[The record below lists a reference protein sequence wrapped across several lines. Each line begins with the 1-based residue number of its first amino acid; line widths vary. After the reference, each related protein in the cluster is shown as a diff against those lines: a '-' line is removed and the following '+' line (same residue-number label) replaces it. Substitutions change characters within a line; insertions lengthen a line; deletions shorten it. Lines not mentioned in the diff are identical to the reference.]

1 MNLLHPPRL
10 DALAREYALGTLAG
24 GARRR
29 FERLL
34 STSRA
39 AEMAVL
45 TWQQRLST
53 LATPV
58 PALEP
63 SERVWAALEQRLA
76 AGGSVAPVGAA
87 RHVPW
92 WRGLL
97 SGRRLGGVFGGAFGG
112 ALAGMLLAV
121 FVLREQP
128 AWVGLEPARQTLP
141 ASYVGLLHDREGRP
155 ALLAS
160 ARRHGRTLTVKLLQP
175 LALPADRAAVLWAL
189 PKDGGAPFVVGAL
202 PTQGSGTLALTDSAE
217 KLFFNVSRLGVS
229 VEPAAGAGGR
239 PSGEFLLSGDCVK
252 LW

>member
-34 STSRA
+34 RDSRA

-45 TWQQRLST
+45 TWQQRLAT
-53 LATPV
+53 LAAPV

-63 SERVWAALEQRLA
+63 SDRVWAALEQRLFPA
-76 AGGSVAPVGAA
+76 AASATTL
-87 RHVPW
+87 REPW
-92 WRGLL
+92 WRVLV
-97 SGRRLGGVFGGAFGG
+97 SGRSLSG

-121 FVLREQP
+121 VVLREQP
-128 AWVGLEPARQTLP
+128 AWVGLEPAREMLP
-141 ASYVGLLHDREGRP
+141 ASYVGLLHDRAGKP
-155 ALLAS
+155 TLLAS
-160 ARRHGRTLTVKLLQP
+160 SRRHGRALTVKLLQP
-175 LALPADRAAVLWAL
+175 LSVPAGSVAVLWAL
-189 PKDGGAPFVVGAL
+189 PKDGGAPFAVGRVPA
-202 PTQGSGTLALTDSAE
+202 QGNGTLALTDSAE
-217 KLFFNVSRLGVS
+217 KIFFNVSRLGVS
-229 VEPAAGAGGR
+229 FEPAAAADPSGR

>member
-45 TWQQRLST
+45 TWQQRLAT

-63 SERVWAALEQRLA
+63 SERAWAALAQRLA
-76 AGGSVAPVGAA
+76 AGGTVAAA

-97 SGRRLGGVFGGAFGG
+97 SGRRLGGAFGG

-202 PTQGSGTLALTDSAE
+202 PTQGSGTLVLTDSAE

-229 VEPAAGAGGR
+229 VEPGAGAGAR